1 MTRETY
7 FIERFEESRATFIRF
22 VEVLSPL
29 FHLEPW
35 ILLLRRLFSASP
47 FRLFFDRS
55 LDPVSRA
62 FDKLFKH
69 LLFRFAMVCS
79 FTARQQGAIPASGLT
94 VLGVMAI
101 WIMAKIVGSDPYR
114 HRMTTLGLLFLL
126 AAGGLRREASQ
137 RRRPIFVFC
146 CPGAFL
152 LTGLWMVL

>member
-1 MTRETY
+1 
-7 FIERFEESRATFIRF
+7 
-22 VEVLSPL
+22 
-29 FHLEPW
+29 
-35 ILLLRRLFSASP
+35 
-47 FRLFFDRS
+47 
-55 LDPVSRA
+55 
-62 FDKLFKH
+62 
-69 LLFRFAMVCS
+69 
-79 FTARQQGAIPASGLT
+79 
-94 VLGVMAI
+94 MAI